1 MDLRESLNMA
11 VKTLT
16 ANKLRST
23 LTMLGII
30 IGNASV
36 IAMVGIGKGAQDFVA
51 EEIESLG
58 PNVLFVVPGNQETQR
73 ATFNVPK
80 TLVLSDAIAIE
91 DQVASVRGVAPEYND
106 RGLITYRNRSATET
120 IVGTTPGFPV
130 VRNTV
135 VERGQF
141 ITEDDMRRSAPVA
154 VLGSS
159 LAERLFQ
166 EQEAVGQRIRVK
178 NVSFEVIGVLEEKGS
193 SLGGVN
199 YDDTVLVPLTTL
211 SERIVG
217 RTSPYGVELTYL
229 AVSVAEESKMG
240 AAEFQITN
248 LLRLRHNI
256 TDEDDFSVRS
266 QKDLLEF
273 TGTITGALTAMLA
286 AIAGISLLVGGI
298 GIMNIMLV
306 SVRERT
312 QEIGLRKA
320 IGASSQDIL
329 VQFLI
334 EAVILSAVGG
344 LMGTFIGVGGS
355 LAIGMATPFN
365 PGVSTNAIVV
375 AVVVSG
381 GIGLFFGVVPAQQAA
396 KLDPIVALRS
406 A

>member
-51 EEIESLG
+51 QEIESLG

-80 TLVLSDAIAIE
+80 TLVLEDAIAIQ
-91 DQVASVRGVAPEYND
+91 DQVASVQGVAPEYND

-120 IVGTTPGFPV
+120 IVGTTPGFPI
-130 VRNTV
+130 VRNTTI
-135 VERGQF
+135 ERGQF

-154 VLGSS
+154 VLGAS

-166 EQEAVGQRIRVK
+166 EQEAIGQRVRVK

-199 YDDTVLVPLTTL
+199 YDDVVLVPLTTL

-229 AVSVAEESKMG
+229 AVSVAEESKMS

-256 TDEDDFSVRS
+256 TDRKSV
-266 QKDLLEF
+266 
-273 TGTITGALTAMLA
+273 
-286 AIAGISLLVGGI
+286 V
-298 GIMNIMLV
+298 
-306 SVRERT
+306 
-312 QEIGLRKA
+312 
-320 IGASSQDIL
+320 
-329 VQFLI
+329 
-334 EAVILSAVGG
+334 
-344 LMGTFIGVGGS
+344 
-355 LAIGMATPFN
+355 
-365 PGVSTNAIVV
+365 
-375 AVVVSG
+375 
-381 GIGLFFGVVPAQQAA
+381 
-396 KLDPIVALRS
+396 
-406 A
+406 

>member
-51 EEIESLG
+51 QEIESLG

-80 TLVLSDAIAIE
+80 TLVLSDAIAIQ
-91 DQVASVRGVAPEYND
+91 DQVASVRAVAPEFND
-106 RGLITYRNRSATET
+106 RGLITYRNRSVTET
-120 IVGTTPGFPV
+120 IVGTTPGFPI
-130 VRNTV
+130 VRNTA

-154 VLGSS
+154 VLGSA

-166 EQEAVGQRIRVK
+166 DQEAIGQRIRVK

-193 SLGGVN
+193 ALGGVN
-199 YDDTVLVPLTTL
+199 YDDVVLVPLTTL

-229 AVSVAEESKMG
+229 AVSVQNEEKMG

-248 LLRLRHNI
+248 LLRLRHKI
-256 TDEDDFSVRS
+256 TSEDDFVVRS
-266 QKDLLEF
+266 QKDLLDF

-320 IGASSQDIL
+320 IGASRQDIL

-344 LMGTFIGVGGS
+344 LLGTFIGVGGS

-365 PGVSTNAIVV
+365 PGVSSNAIVV